1 MAGPMQR
8 AAATDTTTEAPKN
21 AWSQAKAVGPS
32 SCPMVPRDG
41 EGRHLQRQPPHVR
54 RHHSRGAAV
63 GREDWSRLARRR
75 QRERSTPPKL
85 SNHRHG
91 YGEHLRAE
99 HLRAREEKE
108 EPWSDGS
115 DQQLLWRGQKEEEQG
130 ERLLLKGQ
138 FRDFHSCASG
148 LIVLQHYVISFFNFQ
163 WCGMYL

>member
-1 MAGPMQR
+1 MPRPALHQAVSADSEITLVVPVARGEADGGEQWPGPCRGRQR
-8 AAATDTTTEAPKN
+8 LTQPLKRRRMPG
-21 AWSQAKAVGPS
+21 AK
-32 SCPMVPRDG
+32 PRPLD
-41 EGRHLQRQPPHVR
+41 PPHVPWCPGTERDDTFKDGPPRVR

-63 GREDWSRLARRR
+63 GSEDWSRLPRRR

-115 DQQLLWRGQKEEEQG
+115 D
-130 ERLLLKGQ
+130 
-138 FRDFHSCASG
+138 
-148 LIVLQHYVISFFNFQ
+148 
-163 WCGMYL
+163 